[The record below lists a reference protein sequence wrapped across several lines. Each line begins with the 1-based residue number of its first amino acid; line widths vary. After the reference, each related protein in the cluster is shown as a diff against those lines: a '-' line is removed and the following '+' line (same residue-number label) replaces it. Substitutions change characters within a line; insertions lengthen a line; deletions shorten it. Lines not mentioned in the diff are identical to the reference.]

1 MNKYHFRL
9 PDIGE
14 GVAEA
19 EIVAWHV
26 AVGDKVKADQNLVDV
41 MTDKATVDISAPIA
55 GVVTAI
61 HGEVG
66 SQARVGSVLVE
77 FETEAP
83 GNEAE
88 MPAPAPKPTAPVSKP
103 VTPAL
108 TAQPEV
114 VAAPV
119 RAEAPVKR
127 VEPVARPAAV
137 INRSPFAAP
146 ATRRRAHELGVPLQF
161 VPGTGPGGRI
171 LPQDLDAYVEHGP
184 TAPGASAGYQPRHNV
199 KDVKLVG
206 LRRKIAE
213 KMQEAKRRIPHITY
227 VEEID
232 VTALEALRQTLNE
245 SRKEG
250 QPKLTF
256 LPFLVRALVRVI
268 EGFPQFNA
276 RYDDEA
282 GVLHEFEA
290 VHVGVAAQTP
300 TGLMVPVVRHAE
312 ARPIWDCATEIAR
325 VSSAAKA
332 GTASREELT
341 GSTITITSL
350 GPLAGI
356 VTTPIINHPEVAII
370 GPNKI
375 FDKLAVQGN
384 FVSTRKMMNL
394 SSSFDHRIID
404 GYDAACFIQ
413 ALKRLLEHPALIFM
427 ETFS

>member
-26 AVGDKVKADQNLVDV
+26 AVGDQVKADQNLVDV
-41 MTDKATVDISAPIA
+41 MTDKATVDISAPVA
-55 GVVTAI
+55 GKIIAI

-83 GNEAE
+83 GNAADAPVTEPKIVVPPPSK
-88 MPAPAPKPTAPVSKP
+88 PAPVVAPIPAKAVSK
-103 VTPAL
+103 
-108 TAQPEV
+108 
-114 VAAPV
+114 
-119 RAEAPVKR
+119 
-127 VEPVARPAAV
+127 PVARPAPLR
-137 INRSPFAAP
+137 NHSPFAAP
-146 ATRRRAHELGVPLQF
+146 ATRRRAHELGIPLQF

-171 LPQDLDAYVEHGP
+171 LPEDLDAYAAHGP
-184 TAPGASAGYQPRHNV
+184 TAPATNGLYRQLDDV
-199 KDVKLVG
+199 KETKLVG

-213 KMQEAKRRIPHITY
+213 KMQDAKRRIPHITY

-245 SRKEG
+245 ARKEG
-250 QPKLTF
+250 QPKLTL

-268 EGFPQFNA
+268 GDFPQFNA

-300 TGLMVPVVRHAE
+300 AGLMVPVVRHAE
-312 ARPIWDCATEIAR
+312 ARSVWDCAAEVAR
-325 VSSAAKA
+325 VSHAAKA

-375 FDKLAVQGN
+375 FEKPVIQGN

-404 GYDAACFIQ
+404 GYDAACFVQ

-427 ETFS
+427 ENFA

>member
-26 AVGDKVKADQNLVDV
+26 AVGDTVKADQNLIDV

-55 GVVTAI
+55 GTVTAI

-66 SQARVGSVLVE
+66 SLARVGSVLVE
-77 FETEAP
+77 FLTEAP

-88 MPAPAPKPTAPVSKP
+88 TPAPAPKPAVQTPTPIAKPVPVSAPKPVEKAAKTEKP
-103 VTPAL
+103 VTRSAGG
-108 TAQPEV
+108 V
-114 VAAPV
+114 
-119 RAEAPVKR
+119 
-127 VEPVARPAAV
+127 
-137 INRSPFAAP
+137 NRSPFAAP
-146 ATRRRAHELGVPLQF
+146 ATRRRAHELGIPLQF
-161 VPGTGPGGRI
+161 VQGSGSGGRI
-171 LPQDLDAYVEHGP
+171 LPQDLEDYAEHGP
-184 TAPGASAGYQPRHNV
+184 LAPTAGTGYQQRHEV
-199 KDVKLVG
+199 KETKLVG

-213 KMQEAKRRIPHITY
+213 RMQEAKRRIPHITY

-250 QPKLTF
+250 QPKLTL

-268 EGFPQFNA
+268 EEFPQFNA
-276 RYDDEA
+276 RYDDDA
-282 GVLHEFEA
+282 GVLHEFKA
-290 VHVGVAAQTP
+290 VHVGIAAQTP
-300 TGLMVPVVRHAE
+300 SGLMVPVVRHAE
-312 ARPIWDCATEIAR
+312 ARSVWDCAAEVGR

-332 GTASREELT
+332 GSASREELT
-341 GSTITITSL
+341 GSTITISSL

-375 FDKLAVQGN
+375 FEKLAVQGN

-404 GYDAACFIQ
+404 GYDAACFVQ
-413 ALKRLLEHPALIFM
+413 AIKRLLEHPALIFM
-427 ETFS
+427 EDFS

>member
-26 AVGDKVKADQNLVDV
+26 TVGDEVKADQNLVDV
-41 MTDKATVDISAPIA
+41 MTDKATVDISSPIA
-55 GVVTAI
+55 GKVIAI

-66 SQARVGSVLVE
+66 SQIRVGSVLVE
-77 FETEAP
+77 FATEAP
-83 GNEAE
+83 GNEADITVPVPKPAA
-88 MPAPAPKPTAPVSKP
+88 PAPAPAAK
-103 VTPAL
+103 
-108 TAQPEV
+108 PEV

-119 RAEAPVKR
+119 QAPAAVKR
-127 VEPVARPAAV
+127 ADSVARPASV
-137 INRSPFAAP
+137 LNRSPFAAP
-146 ATRRRAHELGVPLQF
+146 ATRRKAYELGIPLQF

-171 LPQDLDAYVEHGP
+171 LPQDLDAYAEHGP
-184 TAPGASAGYQPRHNV
+184 TAPGGNAGYQQRHDV
-199 KDVKLVG
+199 KEIKLVG

-227 VEEID
+227 VEEVD

-250 QPKLTF
+250 QPKLTL

-268 EGFPQFNA
+268 EEFPQFNA
-276 RYDDEA
+276 RYDDDA

-290 VHVGVAAQTP
+290 VHVGVAAQTAA
-300 TGLMVPVVRHAE
+300 GLMVPVVRHAE

-341 GSTITITSL
+341 GSTITVTSL
-350 GPLAGI
+350 GALAGI

-375 FDKLAVQGN
+375 FEKPVVQGN

-427 ETFS
+427 ENFA